1 MNRHELQPGELDK
14 IGTRLIA
21 SSVLNEIE
29 IDRIADSPF
38 LYSSVKARITS
49 DIPAASNTFG
59 FGRRLTL
66 GFGSLIVVIGLVA
79 VGLFVFRGE
88 NTMTSK
94 RPVPAQMAQSEQP
107 DRYSKPGIGDLNSV
121 PGVVMSEEK
130 HSSPQIQNASF
141 SRAED
146 RNYARK
152 KATPRVQPDLEFYPL
167 VYTGDPKENASGG
180 RVLQVEMSRSSL
192 FAMGFNI
199 PIENG
204 AELVKADLLVG
215 QDGVARAIRLH

>member
-14 IGTRLIA
+14 IGSKLIA
-21 SSVLNEIE
+21 STVLSESE

-38 LYSSVKARITS
+38 LYSTVKARINP
-49 DIPAASNTFG
+49 DLRARSNTFG
-59 FGRRLTL
+59 FGRRFAL
-66 GFGSLIVVIGLVA
+66 GFGSLFVVIGIAA

-88 NTMTSK
+88 NTMTAK
-94 RPVPAQMAQSEQP
+94 RSLPVQMVRTEEP
-107 DRYSKPGIGDLNSV
+107 VRYSKSEIGDMNSV

-130 HSSPQIQNASF
+130 RSSPQIQNASF
-141 SRAED
+141 SKPED
-146 RNYARK
+146 RNYTRR
-152 KATPRVQPDLEFYPL
+152 KATPRAQPELEFYPL
-167 VYTGDPKENASGG
+167 VYTGDPNENTSGG